1 MTQRE
6 TSTCSKSSMRNVG
19 SSNFDVHHCAFTLME
34 IILAV
39 SIAGA
44 LLAAAATLVVSVS
57 ELWIERQDRH
67 FFDDHV
73 DGVTEFIQASFAHSG
88 TEITVSAPEEQSVNS
103 SNSVGTGGNTP
114 NTNITETEIIPS
126 NNGVQSGNITSEH
139 GGVGLIKTAEQPI
152 VWSKPPGYPEYE
164 DPLLHFSLKDTS
176 PLLIKADDAP
186 VIGVKAFF
194 YFKKD
199 EGLSLLWYT
208 PLQEDSEDLN
218 DLRRTQISDLI
229 TQIEYI
235 YWDDRFEK
243 WENQTDPKESEA
255 GDEFILPRFAKL
267 TFEYEGEKKERI
279 LTIPVPSQSTLIF

>member
-19 SSNFDVHHCAFTLME
+19 SSNFNVHRCAFTLME

-88 TEITVSAPEEQSVNS
+88 TEITVSAPEEQTVNS
-103 SNSVGTGGNTP
+103 SNPLGADSNTP
-114 NTNITETEIIPS
+114 NTNITEAEIMPS
-126 NNGVQSGNITSEH
+126 NNGVQSGNIASEH
-139 GGVGLIKTAEQPI
+139 AGVGLIKTAEQPI

-176 PLLIKADDAP
+176 PLLIKAEDAP

-235 YWDDRFEK
+235 YWDDRFKK

-255 GDEFILPRFAKL
+255 GDEFVLPRFAKL

-279 LTIPVPSQSTLIF
+279 LTIPVPSQSALIF

>member
-1 MTQRE
+1 
-6 TSTCSKSSMRNVG
+6 
-19 SSNFDVHHCAFTLME
+19 ME

-88 TEITVSAPEEQSVNS
+88 TEITVSAPEEQTVNS
-103 SNSVGTGGNTP
+103 SNPLGADSNTP
-114 NTNITETEIIPS
+114 NTNITEAEIMPS
-126 NNGVQSGNITSEH
+126 NNGVQSGNIASEH
-139 GGVGLIKTAEQPI
+139 AGVGLIKTAEQPI
-152 VWSKPPGYPEYE
+152 VWSKPPGYPEHE

-176 PLLIKADDAP
+176 PLLIKAEDAP

-218 DLRRTQISDLI
+218 DLRRTQISNLI

-243 WENQTDPKESEA
+243 WESETDPKESEA

-267 TFEYEGEKKERI
+267 TFEYEGERKERI
-279 LTIPVPSQSTLIF
+279 LTIPVPSHSALIF

>member
-6 TSTCSKSSMRNVG
+6 TSTNSKSSMRNVG
-19 SSNFDVHHCAFTLME
+19 RSNFNVHHCAFTLME

-57 ELWIERQDRH
+57 ELWLERQDRH

-88 TEITVSAPEEQSVNS
+88 TEITVSAPEGQTVNS
-103 SNSVGTGGNTP
+103 SNTTGIGSNTP
-114 NTNITETEIIPS
+114 DTNITEAEIMPS
-126 NNGVQSGNITSEH
+126 NNGVQSGKIASEH
-139 GGVGLIKTAEQPI
+139 GGVGLIKTPEQPI

-218 DLRRTQISDLI
+218 DLRRTQISNLI
-229 TQIEYI
+229 THIEYI

-243 WENQTDPKESEA
+243 WESQTDPKESEA

-267 TFEYEGEKKERI
+267 TFEYEGEIKERI
-279 LTIPVPSQSTLIF
+279 LTIPVPSQSALIF

>member
-19 SSNFDVHHCAFTLME
+19 SSNFNVHRCAFTLME

-88 TEITVSAPEEQSVNS
+88 TEITVSSPEEQTVNS
-103 SNSVGTGGNTP
+103 SNPIGIDSNTP
-114 NTNITETEIIPS
+114 NTNITEAEIMPS
-126 NNGVQSGNITSEH
+126 NNGVQSGNIASEH
-139 GGVGLIKTAEQPI
+139 AGVGLIKTAEQPI

-255 GDEFILPRFAKL
+255 GDEFVLPRFAKL

-279 LTIPVPSQSTLIF
+279 LTIPVPSQSALIF

>member
-1 MTQRE
+1 MIQRG
-6 TSTCSKSSMRNVG
+6 TTTYSKNSMRNAEN
-19 SSNFDVHHCAFTLME
+19 SNFKVRHCAFTLIE
-34 IILAV
+34 VILAV

-57 ELWIERQDRH
+57 ELWIGRQDRH

-88 TEITVSAPEEQSVNS
+88 TEITIRAPEGQTVNA
-103 SNSVGTGGNTP
+103 SNPLGTNSNTP
-114 NTNITETEIIPS
+114 NSNMTEVEVIPS
-126 NNGVQSGNITSEH
+126 NTDLQSDNDAPETGRA
-139 GGVGLIKTAEQPI
+139 GLIKTAEQPI
-152 VWSKPPGYPEYE
+152 AWSKPPGYPEYE

-186 VIGVKAFF
+186 IIGIKAFF

-208 PLQEDSEDLN
+208 PLQEHSKDLN
-218 DLRRTQISDLI
+218 DLHRTQISNLI

-243 WENQTDPKESEA
+243 WESETAPKESEA
-255 GDEFILPRFAKL
+255 GDEFILPHFAKL
-267 TFEYEGEKKERI
+267 TFEYEGERKERI
-279 LTIPVPSQSTLIF
+279 LAIPVPSRSALIF

>member
-19 SSNFDVHHCAFTLME
+19 SSNFNVHRCAFTLME

-88 TEITVSAPEEQSVNS
+88 TEITVSSPEEQTVNS
-103 SNSVGTGGNTP
+103 SNPIGIDSNTP
-114 NTNITETEIIPS
+114 NTNITEAEIMPS
-126 NNGVQSGNITSEH
+126 NNGVQSGNIASEH
-139 GGVGLIKTAEQPI
+139 AGVGLIKTAEQPI

-176 PLLIKADDAP
+176 PLLIKAEDAP

-235 YWDDRFEK
+235 YWDDRFKK

-255 GDEFILPRFAKL
+255 GDEFVLPRFAKL

-279 LTIPVPSQSTLIF
+279 LTIPVPSQSALIF

>member
-1 MTQRE
+1 MTERE
-6 TSTCSKSSMRNVG
+6 TSTCSKSSMRNVAR
-19 SSNFDVHHCAFTLME
+19 SNSNVHHCAFTLME

-67 FFDDHV
+67 FFGDHV

-88 TEITVSAPEEQSVNS
+88 IEITVSTPGGQTVNA
-103 SNSVGTGGNTP
+103 SNPLGTDSNTP
-114 NTNITETEIIPS
+114 NSNMTETEIIPS
-126 NNGVQSGNITSEH
+126 NSGVQSGNIASEH

-164 DPLLHFSLKDTS
+164 DPLLHFSLKDSS

-186 VIGVKAFF
+186 IIGIKAFF

-218 DLRRTQISDLI
+218 DLRRTQISNLI

-243 WENQTDPKESEA
+243 WESETDPKESET

-267 TFEYEGEKKERI
+267 TFEYKGEKKERI
-279 LTIPVPSQSTLIF
+279 LTIPVPSQSALIF